1 VSDIAQIGVHALK
14 ARLDAGAPVYLID
27 VRQPWEHELAALPGS
42 VLVPLPELAH
52 RLAEIVPPAGAL
64 VVAYCHHGV
73 RSLQA
78 AVLLARHGVPDV
90 ASLAGGIDRWSIEV
104 DPRLP
109 RY

>member
-1 VSDIAQIGVHALK
+1 VPAIAQIGVRALK
-14 ARLDAGAPVYLID
+14 ARLDEGSPVYLID

-42 VLVPLPELAH
+42 VLVPLAELGDRLDELA
-52 RLAEIVPPAGAL
+52 PPKGAL

-73 RSLQA
+73 RSLHA
-78 AVLLARHGVPDV
+78 AALLTAHGVPDV
-90 ASLAGGIDRWSIEV
+90 ASLAGGIDRWSIEI